1 MVLTDVLDDLLPAEI
16 IRRRK
21 QGFQM
26 PIGAWLRAE
35 LQPIV
40 SESLSRE
47 SMKRRG
53 IFDVDVVEGLRRDF
67 DAGRG
72 HYMHIWALMVLELW
86 QRECLD

>member
-1 MVLTDVLDDLLPAEI
+1 
-16 IRRRK
+16 
-21 QGFQM
+21 
-26 PIGAWLRAE
+26 
-35 LQPIV
+35 
-40 SESLSRE
+40 
-47 SMKRRG
+47 MKRRG